1 MPCFGYALSHLAK
14 VPEYCFHNNCEEFQP
29 VLNEPPPIPPPP
41 RCINTILVTMG
52 AWENKNCLLFV
63 NQTLLKINEVCKK
76 ILVISDKNQFSYM
89 YLQAFSHA

>member
-41 RCINTILVTMG
+41 PM
-52 AWENKNCLLFV
+52 
-63 NQTLLKINEVCKK
+63 
-76 ILVISDKNQFSYM
+76 
-89 YLQAFSHA
+89 H